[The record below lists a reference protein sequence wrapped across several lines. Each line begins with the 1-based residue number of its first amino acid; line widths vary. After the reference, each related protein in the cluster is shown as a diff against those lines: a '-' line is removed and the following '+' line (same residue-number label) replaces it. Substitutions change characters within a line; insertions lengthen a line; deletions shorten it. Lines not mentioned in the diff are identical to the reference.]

1 MIKTKLLFIVVAIFV
16 SSCAGIHYNLY
27 PDLEEKKEQKLLE
40 SRRLQNSI
48 GVIKKVPQA
57 LEEVPAARYH
67 YPGLTDEQ
75 SKHSLDIAPYNWT
88 QAIFTD
94 AEYVRI
100 KHSYFLE
107 FNKWFMAATKRFY
120 LKDLGDGYDCDNF
133 AHLYKSLMSTAAY
146 KNNSKREILVG
157 VIFVA
162 QRKDFG
168 GIPAGKYNHA
178 LNLIGTEKG
187 WFVIEPQTGEM
198 CELKDYP
205 NYIMWYIF

>member
-1 MIKTKLLFIVVAIFV
+1 MIKTKLLFIVAALFI
-16 SSCAGIHYNLY
+16 SSCVTTPNRY
-27 PDLEEKKEQKLLE
+27 PDLEERKEQKLLE

-57 LEEVPAARYH
+57 LEDVPAARYH
-67 YPGLTDEQ
+67 YPGLTDTQ
-75 SKHSLDIAPYNWT
+75 SKRSLKIPPYNWT
-88 QAIFTD
+88 QAVFTD

-100 KHSYFLE
+100 KHDYFLE
-107 FNKWFMAATKRFY
+107 FNKWFMAATKRSY
-120 LKDLGDGYDCDNF
+120 KDLGDGYDCDNF

-146 KNNSKREILVG
+146 KNNSKREVLAG

-162 QRKDFG
+162 QRKAFG

-178 LNLIGTEKG
+178 LNLIGTDKG

>member
-1 MIKTKLLFIVVAIFV
+1 MIKTKLLFIVAALFV
-16 SSCAGIHYNLY
+16 SSCVTGPNRY
-27 PDLEEKKEQKLLE
+27 PGPEEKKEQKLLE

-57 LEEVPAARYH
+57 LEDVPAARYH
-67 YPGLTDEQ
+67 YPGLTDEE
-75 SKHSLDIAPYNWT
+75 SKRSLKIPPYLWHK
-88 QAIFTD
+88 AIFTD
-94 AEYVRI
+94 HDYV
-100 KHSYFLE
+100 KVKYDYLVN
-107 FNKWFMAATKRFY
+107 FNKWFIAATKRFY
-120 LKDLGDGYDCDNF
+120 RKDLGDGYDCDNF

-146 KNNSKREILVG
+146 KNDSKREVLAG

-162 QRKDFG
+162 QRKAFG

>member
-1 MIKTKLLFIVVAIFV
+1 MIKTKLLFIVAALFA
-16 SSCAGIHYNLY
+16 SSCVTGPNRY
-27 PDLEEKKEQKLLE
+27 PGTEERKEQKLLE

-57 LEEVPAARYH
+57 LEDVPAARYH
-67 YPGLTDEQ
+67 YPGLTDTQ
-75 SKHSLDIAPYNWT
+75 SKRSLKIPPYNWT
-88 QAIFTD
+88 QAVFTD

-100 KHSYFLE
+100 KHDYFLE
-107 FNKWFMAATKRFY
+107 FNKWFMAATKRSY
-120 LKDLGDGYDCDNF
+120 KDLGDGYDCDNF

>member
-1 MIKTKLLFIVVAIFV
+1 MIKTKLLFIVIAIFV
-16 SSCAGIHYNLY
+16 SSCVNIPYNIY
-27 PDLEEKKEQKLLE
+27 PDLEERKEQKLLE

-48 GVIKKVPQA
+48 GIIKKVPQA

-75 SKHSLDIAPYNWT
+75 SKHSLDIAPY
-88 QAIFTD
+88 D
-94 AEYVRI
+94 YV
-100 KHSYFLE
+100 KVKYDYLVN
-107 FNKWFMAATKRFY
+107 FNKWFIAATKRFY
-120 LKDLGDGYDCDNF
+120 RKDLGDGYDCDNF